1 MARQDSR
8 ALREQLRERLRRQL
22 GEDAD
27 VVSVEQSPDRSLRG
41 VAVCS
46 GTILRYVLDA
56 EQERLPT
63 SPLFELLQQ
72 RRVA

>member
-1 MARQDSR
+1 
-8 ALREQLRERLRRQL
+8 
-22 GEDAD
+22 
-27 VVSVEQSPDRSLRG
+27 
-41 VAVCS
+41 VCS

-56 EQERLPT
+56 EQERLRT

>member
-1 MARQDSR
+1 MARQDSP

-27 VVSVEQSPDRSLRG
+27 VVSVEQSPDRSFRG

-56 EQERLPT
+56 EQERLRT

>member
-1 MARQDSR
+1 MARQDSP

-27 VVSVEQSPDRSLRG
+27 VVSVEQSPDRGARG

-56 EQERLPT
+56 EQERLRT